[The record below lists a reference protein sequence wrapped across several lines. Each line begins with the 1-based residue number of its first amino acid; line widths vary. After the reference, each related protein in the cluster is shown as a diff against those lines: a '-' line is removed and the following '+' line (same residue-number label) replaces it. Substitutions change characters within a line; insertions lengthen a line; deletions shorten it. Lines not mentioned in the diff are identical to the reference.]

1 MWNTEPAIKACA
13 DDSKLCYY
21 WKDKELFTVLMND
34 FYYYAKYSLK
44 LNAGRAASSAADIR
58 LATF

>member
-1 MWNTEPAIKACA
+1 
-13 DDSKLCYY
+13 
-21 WKDKELFTVLMND
+21 MND
-34 FYYYAKYSLK
+34 FYYYASKYSLK

>member
-1 MWNTEPAIKACA
+1 
-13 DDSKLCYY
+13 
-21 WKDKELFTVLMND
+21 MND